1 VAAGTSFNK
10 LSITPP
16 ATGSTLTILDGKTL
30 TVNKTLTLDGT
41 DGTTITFPGASGSV
55 AMLNAANV
63 FVEPVGSSSITIT
76 GATQVTSKPVLDLS
90 QTWNAGAVAFTGL
103 KFNVTNT
110 ASAATS
116 LLMDLQV
123 GGTSVW
129 DVRKDGRMYGG
140 VVALSGTY
148 AGNNATIEFHQSGS
162 DAIQALVTV
171 QSGGIYSI
179 TSSGFYGI
187 ASGAAAVSG
196 SGNDVRLYRD
206 AAGTLAQRNGTNAQI
221 KRIYS
226 TYTDASNYQRLG
238 ITGNSITSEVAGT
251 GSLAVTTSQPVLNL
265 AQAWNAGAIT
275 FTGMVFNVTDTASAA
290 ASLFQDWQVAGVSI
304 ASLTKAGQLNVRMSA
319 TGGGPYGITFG
330 ASTVRL
336 RAQSQLFVV
345 DVNGGE
351 PFMVNTAGPL
361 AAGTSYALAAG
372 GSTSGDLFLTRDAAD
387 VLAQRR
393 TTNAQTQR
401 VYSTY
406 TDASNYQRMSM
417 TGNSITS
424 EAAGTGSLAVTASL
438 PILNLAQTFNNAAVA
453 FNALSLTVT
462 NTASLATSS
471 LYDFKVGASRISA
484 LLLNGTNQMQFPA
497 NTSGRRAWGF
507 RGDSGNAFR
516 LERWADDFASV
527 TTTIFNVDST
537 VATDTINIQA
547 GALDLNAS
555 TTLSWNLGA
564 VRLLRDNS
572 DTIGMRNGTTSQEF
586 RFYSTF
592 TDTSNFQRIRFA
604 WNGGTC
610 MILPEGI
617 GTSAK
622 ANIATGNAVQGTTA
636 TNGYFMIPSSAG
648 PPTGV
653 PANIPTGQI
662 ALQYDATNNQI
673 YCYNGAWKKTV
684 ALT

>member
-1 VAAGTSFNK
+1 
-10 LSITPP
+10 
-16 ATGSTLTILDGKTL
+16 
-30 TVNKTLTLDGT
+30 
-41 DGTTITFPGASGSV
+41 
-55 AMLNAANV
+55 
-63 FVEPVGSSSITIT
+63 
-76 GATQVTSKPVLDLS
+76 
-90 QTWNAGAVAFTGL
+90 
-103 KFNVTNT
+103 
-110 ASAATS
+110 
-116 LLMDLQV
+116 
-123 GGTSVW
+123 
-129 DVRKDGRMYGG
+129 
-140 VVALSGTY
+140 
-148 AGNNATIEFHQSGS
+148 
-162 DAIQALVTV
+162 
-171 QSGGIYSI
+171 
-179 TSSGFYGI
+179 
-187 ASGAAAVSG
+187 
-196 SGNDVRLYRD
+196 
-206 AAGTLAQRNGTNAQI
+206 
-221 KRIYS
+221 
-226 TYTDASNYQRLG
+226 
-238 ITGNSITSEVAGT
+238 
-251 GSLAVTTSQPVLNL
+251 
-265 AQAWNAGAIT
+265 
-275 FTGMVFNVTDTASAA
+275 
-290 ASLFQDWQVAGVSI
+290 VSI